1 MGEYPEVFEEYEQ
14 STFQPG
20 RFGQFGEKRFLER
33 GELMKE
39 RLNILKSSQKI
50 IKESKEEMKAQ
61 FELISPE

>member
-1 MGEYPEVFEEYEQ
+1 MGEHPEVFEEYEQ

-20 RFGQFGEKRFLER
+20 KFGQPEGKRFLEK

-50 IKESKEEMKAQ
+50 IKESKEPMKAQ